1 MAVEIEALIAAG
13 KVRFTR
19 IVRTVING
27 RDTYRMQMVCD
38 GHPTRRH
45 PVGDGRVSFDLGPS
59 EVAVA
64 IERGDGTW
72 TGWIE
77 PLAGWIRLNTGRLR
91 RQQRHLDRQHR
102 AGSPGCFNP
111 DGTHKPGRCDWQR

>member
-19 IVRTVING
+19 IMRTVINC

-59 EVAVA
+59 EIAVA
-64 IERGDGTW
+64 IERGDGT
-72 TGWIE
+72 
-77 PLAGWIRLNTGRLR
+77 
-91 RQQRHLDRQHR
+91 
-102 AGSPGCFNP
+102 
-111 DGTHKPGRCDWQR
+111 